1 MASIKDLA
9 ENFVSS
15 LKEERNFSAYTIKN
29 YRIDLRHLLDYLEER
44 GSLYLM
50 PQRVDH
56 EVARRFLFW
65 LEKKNYNRRSL
76 ARKIAACRSF
86 FKYLVREGETKVNPF
101 KLLSTPKIP
110 KKLPNFLYAEE
121 INRVIAAARGQ
132 TPLVLRDRAILESL
146 YATGIRVSE
155 LIHLRSDDLDLTEG
169 EMRVFG
175 KGRKER
181 IVIMGSH
188 SIRALR
194 DYIEKGRPKLNKK
207 GMRNLF
213 ISREGTALTDRSVQR
228 AVSRYA
234 NLAGIGRK
242 ITPHTLRHTFAT
254 HLLEGGA
261 DLRSVQELLGH
272 KSLST
277 TQVYTHITKERLKS
291 IYDNFH
297 PRAKKM

>member
-1 MASIKDLA
+1 MASIKDLI
-9 ENFVSS
+9 ESFISY
-15 LKEERNFSAYTIKN
+15 LKDERNFSSYTIKN
-29 YRIDLRHLLDYLEER
+29 YRIDLKQLLLYLNER

-50 PQRVDH
+50 PQRIDH

-65 LEKKNYNRRSL
+65 LEKKNYDRRSL

-86 FKYLVREGETKVNPF
+86 FKYLYREGETKVNPF
-101 KLLSTPKIP
+101 KLLSTPKLQ
-110 KKLPNFLYAEE
+110 KKLPNFLYLDE
-121 INRVIAAARGQ
+121 ITRVINAAKGDA
-132 TPLVLRDRAILESL
+132 PIVLRDRAILELL

-155 LIHLRSDDLDLTEG
+155 MIRLRADDLDLTEG

-188 SIRALR
+188 AIRALR
-194 DYIEKGRPKLNKK
+194 EYRDIGRPKLNKR
-207 GMRNLF
+207 GMKQLF
-213 ISREGTALTDRSVQR
+213 ISREGTPLTDRSVQR
-228 AVSRYA
+228 VVGRYA
-234 NLAGIGRK
+234 RMAGITKR

-277 TQVYTHITKERLKS
+277 TQIYTHITKERLKS

-297 PRAKKM
+297 PRARKP